1 MIKDKLKGKTMTDQ
15 LATLTTDEDVS
26 IITLDDGKA
35 NVFSA
40 QMSETLNSLLDQ
52 VPEDKGSLLIT
63 GKPGLFSAGFDLKT
77 ISGGDPKAAVEMT
90 TAGFRLLSR
99 VYSFPRPVIAAS
111 SGHAIALGAF
121 LLCCADYRIG
131 AKGNFIVQ
139 ANETRNG
146 MSIPTPILEI
156 SKSRILKNHWYRAI
170 LNAEA
175 YSISDSIDAGYLDEV
190 VDPEDLMSKSLEV
203 AKDLA
208 TLSHPH
214 YKLTKDLDQKE
225 ILNRI
230 NSSIDEMANA
240 S

>member
-1 MIKDKLKGKTMTDQ
+1 MTDQ
-15 LATLTTDEDVS
+15 PATLTQHDDVS

-40 QMSETLNSLLDQ
+40 NMSNTINSLLDD
-52 VPEDKGSLLIT
+52 VPDDRGSLLFT
-63 GKPGLFSAGFDLKT
+63 GRPGLFSAGFDLKT
-77 ISGGDPKAAVEMT
+77 ISGGDPKAALEMT
-90 TAGFRLLSR
+90 TAGFKLLSR
-99 VYSFPRPVIAAS
+99 IYSFPRPVIAAS

-121 LLCCADYRIG
+121 LLCCADYRLG
-131 AKGNFIVQ
+131 AAGNFIVQ

-146 MSIPTPILEI
+146 MAIPTPILEI

-175 YSISDSIDAGYLDEV
+175 YPISDSVDAGYLDEV
-190 VDPEDLMSKSLEV
+190 VDPEELMSKSLEV

-214 YKLTKDLDQKE
+214 YKLTKDLDQQAVLK
-225 ILNRI
+225 RI
-230 NSSIDEMANA
+230 NDSIEEMANA

>member
-15 LATLTTDEDVS
+15 LATLTTNEDVS

-40 QMSETLNSLLDQ
+40 QMSETINSLLDQ

-77 ISGGDPKAAVEMT
+77 ISGGDPKAAIEMT
-90 TAGFRLLSR
+90 TAGFKLLSR
-99 VYSFPRPVIAAS
+99 IYSFPRPVIAAS

-121 LLCCADYRIG
+121 LLADYRVG

-225 ILNRI
+225 ILGRI

-240 S
+240 G

>member
-1 MIKDKLKGKTMTDQ
+1 MTDQ
-15 LATLTTDEDVS
+15 PATLTQHDDVS

-40 QMSETLNSLLDQ
+40 NMSNTINALLDE
-52 VPEDKGSLLIT
+52 VPDDKGSLLFT
-63 GKPGLFSAGFDLKT
+63 GRPGLFSAGFDLKT
-77 ISGGDPKAAVEMT
+77 ISGGDSKAALEMT
-90 TAGFRLLSR
+90 TAGFKLLSR
-99 VYSFPRPVIAAS
+99 IYSFPRPVIAAS

-121 LLCCADYRIG
+121 LLCCADYRLG
-131 AKGNFIVQ
+131 AAGNFIVQ

-146 MSIPTPILEI
+146 MAIPTPILEI

-175 YSISDSIDAGYLDEV
+175 YPISDSVDAGYLDEV
-190 VDPEDLMSKSLEV
+190 VDPEELMSKSLEV

-214 YKLTKDLDQKE
+214 YKLTKDLDQQAVLK
-225 ILNRI
+225 RI
-230 NSSIDEMANA
+230 NDSIEEMASA

>member
-1 MIKDKLKGKTMTDQ
+1 MMDQ
-15 LATLTTDEDVS
+15 PATLTQHDDVS

-40 QMSETLNSLLDQ
+40 NMSNTINALLDE
-52 VPEDKGSLLIT
+52 VPDDKGSLLFT
-63 GKPGLFSAGFDLKT
+63 GRPGLFSAGFDLKT
-77 ISGGDPKAAVEMT
+77 ISGGDPKAALEMT
-90 TAGFRLLSR
+90 TAGFKLLSR
-99 VYSFPRPVIAAS
+99 IYSFPRPVIAAS

-121 LLCCADYRIG
+121 LLCCADYRLG
-131 AKGNFIVQ
+131 AAGNFIVQ

-146 MSIPTPILEI
+146 MAIPTPILEI

-175 YSISDSIDAGYLDEV
+175 YPISDSIDAGYLDEV
-190 VDPEDLMSKSLEV
+190 VDPEELMSKSLEV

-214 YKLTKDLDQKE
+214 YKLTKDLDQQAVLK
-225 ILNRI
+225 RI
-230 NSSIDEMANA
+230 NDSIEEMANA

>member
-1 MIKDKLKGKTMTDQ
+1 MTKYKLKGKSMTDQ
-15 LATLTTDEDVS
+15 LATLTKEGEVS
-26 IITLDDGKA
+26 IITLNDGKA
-35 NVFSA
+35 NVFSVN
-40 QMSETLNSLLDQ
+40 MSNTIHSLLDE
-52 VPEDKGSLLIT
+52 VPEDSGSLLIT

-77 ISGGDPKAAVEMT
+77 IQGGDPKAAVEMT
-90 TAGFRLLSR
+90 TAGFKLLSR
-99 VYSFPRPVIAAS
+99 IYSFPRPVIAAS

-131 AKGNFIVQ
+131 ATGNFIVQ

-175 YSISDSIDAGYLDEV
+175 YSISDSVAAGYLDEV
-190 VDPEDLMSKSLEV
+190 VDPEELMAKALEV

-214 YKLTKDLDQKE
+214 YKITKDLDQKD
-225 ILNRI
+225 IIKRI
-230 NSSIDEMANA
+230 DDSIAEMANPF
-240 S
+240 

>member
-35 NVFSA
+35 NVFST

-99 VYSFPRPVIAAS
+99 IYSFPRPVIAAS

-190 VDPEDLMSKSLEV
+190 VDPEDLMLSLI
-203 AKDLA
+203 
-208 TLSHPH
+208 H
-214 YKLTKDLDQKE
+214 
-225 ILNRI
+225 I
-230 NSSIDEMANA
+230 
-240 S
+240 

>member
-1 MIKDKLKGKTMTDQ
+1 MSKP
-15 LATLTTDEDVS
+15 LATLSKHNDVS

-35 NVFSA
+35 NVFSYD
-40 QMSETLNSLLDQ
+40 MLSSLNDCLKD
-52 VPEDKGSLLIT
+52 VPKDSGSLVIA
-63 GKPGLFSAGFDLKT
+63 GREGIFSGGFDLKT
-77 ISGGDPKAAVEMT
+77 LGSGDVDAILKMVKLGYQT
-90 TAGFRLLSR
+90 LLTL
-99 VYSFPRPVIAAS
+99 YSFPRPIVAAVP
-111 SGHAIALGAF
+111 GHSVALGIF
-121 LLCCADYRIG
+121 VTCCADYRIG

-214 YKLTKDLDQKE
+214 YKLTKDLDQKD
-225 ILNRI
+225 ILGRI
-230 NSSIDEMANA
+230 NASINEMADA
-240 S
+240 G

>member
-1 MIKDKLKGKTMTDQ
+1 MNKDKLKGKTMTDQ
-15 LATLTTDEDVS
+15 PATLTTDEDVS

-35 NVFSA
+35 NVFSTH
-40 QMSETLNSLLDQ
+40 MSETLNSLLDQ

-77 ISGGDPKAAVEMT
+77 ISGGDAKAAVEMT

-111 SGHAIALGAF
+111 TGHAIALGAF

-131 AKGNFIVQ
+131 AQGNFIVQ

-225 ILNRI
+225 IISRI

>member
-1 MIKDKLKGKTMTDQ
+1 MNKDKLKGKTMTNQ
-15 LATLTTDEDVS
+15 LATLSTDEDVS

-35 NVFSA
+35 NVFSKA
-40 QMSETLNSLLDQ
+40 MSETINTILDQ

-77 ISGGDPKAAVEMT
+77 ISGGDPKAAIEMT

-99 VYSFPRPVIAAS
+99 IYSFPRPIVAAS
-111 SGHAIALGAF
+111 SGHAIALGA
-121 LLCCADYRIG
+121 LCCADYRIG

-214 YKLTKDLDQKE
+214 YKLTKDLDQKD
-225 ILNRI
+225 ILGRI
-230 NSSIDEMANA
+230 NASINEMADA
-240 S
+240 G

>member
-1 MIKDKLKGKTMTDQ
+1 MNKDKLKGKTMTDQ
-15 LATLTTDEDVS
+15 LATLSTDENVS

-35 NVFSA
+35 NVFSTD
-40 QMSETLNSLLDQ
+40 MSQTINSLLDQ
-52 VPEDKGSLLIT
+52 VPEDNGSLLIT
-63 GKPGLFSAGFDLKT
+63 GKEGLFSAGFDLKT
-77 ISGGDPKAAVEMT
+77 ISGGDPKAAIEMT

-99 VYSFPRPVIAAS
+99 IYSFPRPVVAAS

-190 VDPEDLMSKSLEV
+190 VDSEDLMSKSLEV

-225 ILNRI
+225 ILGRI
-230 NSSIDEMANA
+230 NTSIDQMAEA
-240 S
+240 G

>member
-35 NVFSA
+35 NVFST

-99 VYSFPRPVIAAS
+99 FILFQDCYSS
-111 SGHAIALGAF
+111 
-121 LLCCADYRIG
+121 
-131 AKGNFIVQ
+131 
-139 ANETRNG
+139 
-146 MSIPTPILEI
+146 LEW
-156 SKSRILKNHWYRAI
+156 SC
-170 LNAEA
+170 
-175 YSISDSIDAGYLDEV
+175 YSIGSVL
-190 VDPEDLMSKSLEV
+190 
-203 AKDLA
+203 
-208 TLSHPH
+208 TL
-214 YKLTKDLDQKE
+214 LRRLQ
-225 ILNRI
+225 NR
-230 NSSIDEMANA
+230 S
-240 S
+240 

>member
-1 MIKDKLKGKTMTDQ
+1 MTDQ
-15 LATLTTDEDVS
+15 PATLTQHDDVS

-40 QMSETLNSLLDQ
+40 NMSNTINALLDE
-52 VPEDKGSLLIT
+52 VPDDKGSLLFT
-63 GKPGLFSAGFDLKT
+63 GRPGLFSAGFDLKT
-77 ISGGDPKAAVEMT
+77 ISGGDPKAALEMT
-90 TAGFRLLSR
+90 TAGFKLLSR
-99 VYSFPRPVIAAS
+99 IYSFPRPVVAAS

-121 LLCCADYRIG
+121 LLCCADYRLG
-131 AKGNFIVQ
+131 AAGNFIVQ

-146 MSIPTPILEI
+146 MAIPTPILEI

-175 YSISDSIDAGYLDEV
+175 YPISDSVDAGYLDEV
-190 VDPEDLMSKSLEV
+190 VDPEELMTKSLEV

-214 YKLTKDLDQKE
+214 YKLTKDLDQQAVLK
-225 ILNRI
+225 RI
-230 NSSIDEMANA
+230 NDSIEEMANA

>member
-15 LATLTTDEDVS
+15 LATLTTNEDVS

-35 NVFSA
+35 NVFSTR
-40 QMSETLNSLLDQ
+40 MSETINSLLDQ

-77 ISGGDPKAAVEMT
+77 ISGGDPKAAIEMT
-90 TAGFRLLSR
+90 TAGFKLLSR
-99 VYSFPRPVIAAS
+99 IYSFPRPVIAAS

-121 LLCCADYRIG
+121 LLADYRVG

-225 ILNRI
+225 ILGRI

-240 S
+240 G

>member
-1 MIKDKLKGKTMTDQ
+1 MTDQ
-15 LATLTTDEDVS
+15 PATLKQHDDVS

-40 QMSETLNSLLDQ
+40 NMSNTINALLDE
-52 VPEDKGSLLIT
+52 VPDDKGSLLFT
-63 GKPGLFSAGFDLKT
+63 GRPGLFSAGFDLKT
-77 ISGGDPKAAVEMT
+77 ISGGDPKAALEMT
-90 TAGFRLLSR
+90 TAGFKLLSR
-99 VYSFPRPVIAAS
+99 IYSFPRPVIAAS

-121 LLCCADYRIG
+121 LLCCADYRLG
-131 AKGNFIVQ
+131 AAGNFIVQ

-146 MSIPTPILEI
+146 MAIPTPILEI

-175 YSISDSIDAGYLDEV
+175 YPISESVDAGYLDEV
-190 VDPEDLMSKSLEV
+190 VDPDELMSKSLEV

-214 YKLTKDLDQKE
+214 YKLTKDLDQQAVLK
-225 ILNRI
+225 RI
-230 NSSIDEMANA
+230 NDSIEEMANA

>member
-1 MIKDKLKGKTMTDQ
+1 MTDQ
-15 LATLTTDEDVS
+15 PATLTQHDDVS

-40 QMSETLNSLLDQ
+40 NMSNTINALLDE
-52 VPEDKGSLLIT
+52 VPDDKGSLLFT
-63 GKPGLFSAGFDLKT
+63 GRPGLFSAGFDLKT
-77 ISGGDPKAAVEMT
+77 ISGGDPKAALEMT
-90 TAGFRLLSR
+90 TAGFKLLSR
-99 VYSFPRPVIAAS
+99 IYSFPRPVIAAS

-121 LLCCADYRIG
+121 LLCCADYRLG
-131 AKGNFIVQ
+131 AAGNFIVQ

-146 MSIPTPILEI
+146 MAIPTPILEI

-175 YSISDSIDAGYLDEV
+175 YPISDSIDAGYLDEV
-190 VDPEDLMSKSLEV
+190 VDPEELMSKSLEV

-214 YKLTKDLDQKE
+214 YKLTKDLDQQAVLK
-225 ILNRI
+225 RI
-230 NSSIDEMANA
+230 NDSMEEMANA

>member
-1 MIKDKLKGKTMTDQ
+1 MTDQ
-15 LATLTTDEDVS
+15 PATLTQEGDVS

-40 QMSETLNSLLDQ
+40 NMSSTINELLDD
-52 VPEDKGSLLIT
+52 VPDDKGSLLIT
-63 GKPGLFSAGFDLKT
+63 GRPGLFSAGFDLKT
-77 ISGGDPKAAVEMT
+77 IQGGDPKAAIEMT
-90 TAGFRLLSR
+90 TAGFKLLSR
-99 VYSFPRPVIAAS
+99 IYSFPRPVIAAS

-121 LLCCADYRIG
+121 VLCCADYRIG
-131 AKGNFIVQ
+131 AAGNFIVQ

-175 YSISDSIDAGYLDEV
+175 YSIADSIDAGYMDEV
-190 VDPEDLMSKSLEV
+190 VEPEELMTKSLEV
-203 AKDLA
+203 AQDLA

-214 YKLTKDLDQKE
+214 YKQTKDLDQKE
-225 ILNRI
+225 VLERI
-230 NSSIDEMANA
+230 NSSIDLMSRA